1 MISRILGIGCLTSIC
16 LPTAWAADCPNRQ
29 PGQHLEFLGRSAD
42 NSVSLWLSSPGS
54 GGNFRLSAPGVS
66 EIDSWNANRASL
78 HLSVSPVVLDDLN
91 GTHKLDLLNA
101 DGSFNCFLDSRNQ
114 NNPVFPNIPPIDG
127 GDSNGGTGGGTGGG
141 DGGNGGTGGGTGGG
155 DGGNGGTG
163 GGTGGGDGSNGGSGG
178 GTGGGS
184 DPIRNIV
191 TSISADALMGYLS
204 GSLSISDRVVVGLDQ
219 FEDIASQ
226 KGLWQVWTD
235 VRHTGVSDDRNE
247 IDTSGHANSF
257 LIGIHRSLGKDG
269 LGGIAFA
276 NSKTSLG
283 TFGSSVRNEG
293 DSFFVGP
300 YGGYRLDTHWLL
312 DGWAAWGRTDNDT
325 ELDVLKGSFKTT
337 TGLISANLTGGY
349 DVGEYLLRPKLAL
362 FYSHNK
368 SDAFDYTGSLPY
380 ANQIYNVTL
389 RVNENS
395 FEYATSE
402 ASGDISRIFTTT
414 DGVQIIPALRLG
426 VRYDI
431 ERPNDGQ
438 ILNENLTME
447 STTPWSGSARIAL
460 AVAPQRHQRFEVIT
474 GYYSIG
480 RQDLDLWDIR
490 FNAAVN
496 F

>member
-1 MISRILGIGCLTSIC
+1 M
-16 LPTAWAADCPNRQ
+16 
-29 PGQHLEFLGRSAD
+29 
-42 NSVSLWLSSPGS
+42 
-54 GGNFRLSAPGVS
+54 
-66 EIDSWNANRASL
+66 
-78 HLSVSPVVLDDLN
+78 
-91 GTHKLDLLNA
+91 
-101 DGSFNCFLDSRNQ
+101 
-114 NNPVFPNIPPIDG
+114 
-127 GDSNGGTGGGTGGG
+127 
-141 DGGNGGTGGGTGGG
+141 
-155 DGGNGGTG
+155 
-163 GGTGGGDGSNGGSGG
+163 
-178 GTGGGS
+178 
-184 DPIRNIV
+184 

-204 GSLSISDRVVVGLDQ
+204 GSLSISDRVVVGFDQ

-312 DGWAAWGRTDNDT
+312 DSWAAWGRTDNDT

>member
-141 DGGNGGTGGGTGGG
+141 DG
-155 DGGNGGTG
+155 
-163 GGTGGGDGSNGGSGG
+163 SNGGSGG

-219 FEDIASQ
+219 FEDIVSQ
-226 KGLWQVWTD
+226 KGLWQVWAD

-257 LIGIHRSLGKDG
+257 LIGIHRSFGKDR

-325 ELDVLKGSFKTT
+325 ELDVLKGSFKST

-380 ANQIYNVTL
+380 ANQIYNVIL

-447 STTPWSGSARIAL
+447 STTPWSGSARIVL

-496 F
+496 L

>member
-78 HLSVSPVVLDDLN
+78 HLSVSPVVLDGLN

-127 GDSNGGTGGGTGGG
+127 GDS
-141 DGGNGGTGGGTGGG
+141 
-155 DGGNGGTG
+155 NGGTG

-226 KGLWQVWTD
+226 KGLWQVLTD

>member
-91 GTHKLDLLNA
+91 GTHKLDFLNA

-114 NNPVFPNIPPIDG
+114 TNPVFPNIPPIDG

-141 DGGNGGTGGGTGGG
+141 G
-155 DGGNGGTG
+155 
-163 GGTGGGDGSNGGSGG
+163 GSNGGSGG

>member
-78 HLSVSPVVLDDLN
+78 HLSVSPVVLDGLN

-127 GDSNGGTGGGTGGG
+127 GDS
-141 DGGNGGTGGGTGGG
+141 
-155 DGGNGGTG
+155 NGGTG

-219 FEDIASQ
+219 FEDIAGQ
-226 KGLWQVWTD
+226 QGLWQVWTD

-349 DVGEYLLRPKLAL
+349 DVGKYLLRPKLAL

-426 VRYDI
+426 GRYDI

-460 AVAPQRHQRFEVIT
+460 AVAPQRHPRIQLRSAT
-474 GYYSIG
+474 LAY
-480 RQDLDLWDIR
+480 
-490 FNAAVN
+490 AA
-496 F
+496 

>member
-1 MISRILGIGCLTSIC
+1 M
-16 LPTAWAADCPNRQ
+16 
-29 PGQHLEFLGRSAD
+29 
-42 NSVSLWLSSPGS
+42 
-54 GGNFRLSAPGVS
+54 
-66 EIDSWNANRASL
+66 
-78 HLSVSPVVLDDLN
+78 
-91 GTHKLDLLNA
+91 
-101 DGSFNCFLDSRNQ
+101 
-114 NNPVFPNIPPIDG
+114 
-127 GDSNGGTGGGTGGG
+127 
-141 DGGNGGTGGGTGGG
+141 
-155 DGGNGGTG
+155 
-163 GGTGGGDGSNGGSGG
+163 
-178 GTGGGS
+178 
-184 DPIRNIV
+184 

-226 KGLWQVWTD
+226 KGLWQVWAD

-257 LIGIHRSLGKDG
+257 LIGIHRSFGKDR

-325 ELDVLKGSFKTT
+325 ELDVLKGSFKST

-447 STTPWSGSARIAL
+447 STTPWSGSARIVL

>member
-141 DGGNGGTGGGTGGG
+141 G
-155 DGGNGGTG
+155 
-163 GGTGGGDGSNGGSGG
+163 GSNGGSGG

-226 KGLWQVWTD
+226 KGLWQVWTN

-337 TGLISANLTGGY
+337 TGFISANLTGGY

-414 DGVQIIPALRLG
+414 DGIQIIPALRLG

-460 AVAPQRHQRFEVIT
+460 AIAPQRHQRFEVIT

>member
-54 GGNFRLSAPGVS
+54 GGDFRLSAPGVS

-91 GTHKLDLLNA
+91 GTHKLDFLNA

-114 NNPVFPNIPPIDG
+114 TNPVFPNIPPIDG
-127 GDSNGGTGGGTGGG
+127 GDS
-141 DGGNGGTGGGTGGG
+141 
-155 DGGNGGTG
+155 NGGTG

>member
-114 NNPVFPNIPPIDG
+114 TNPVFPNIPPIDG
-127 GDSNGGTGGGTGGG
+127 GDS
-141 DGGNGGTGGGTGGG
+141 
-155 DGGNGGTG
+155 NGGTG

-226 KGLWQVWTD
+226 KGLWQVWAD

-257 LIGIHRSLGKDG
+257 LIGIHRSLGKDR

-325 ELDVLKGSFKTT
+325 ELDVLKGSFKST

-380 ANQIYNVTL
+380 ANQIYNVIL

-438 ILNENLTME
+438 VLNENLTME
-447 STTPWSGSARIAL
+447 STTPWSGSARIVL

>member
-1 MISRILGIGCLTSIC
+1 MISRILGICCLTSIC

-29 PGQHLEFLGRSAD
+29 PGQHLKFLGRSAD

-114 NNPVFPNIPPIDG
+114 TNPVFPNIPPIDG

-141 DGGNGGTGGGTGGG
+141 DGG
-155 DGGNGGTG
+155 
-163 GGTGGGDGSNGGSGG
+163 NGGSGG

-460 AVAPQRHQRFEVIT
+460 AVTPQRHQRFEVIT

>member
-114 NNPVFPNIPPIDG
+114 TNPVFPNIPPIDG

-141 DGGNGGTGGGTGGG
+141 DGGNGGT
-155 DGGNGGTG
+155 
-163 GGTGGGDGSNGGSGG
+163 GG

-235 VRHTGVSDDRNE
+235 VRHTGVSDDRSE

-257 LIGIHRSLGKDG
+257 LIGIHRSLGEDG

-312 DGWAAWGRTDNDT
+312 DSWAAWGRTDNDT

-368 SDAFDYTGSLPY
+368 SDAFNYTGSLPY

>member
-114 NNPVFPNIPPIDG
+114 TNPVFPNIPPIDG
-127 GDSNGGTGGGTGGG
+127 GDSNGGT
-141 DGGNGGTGGGTGGG
+141 
-155 DGGNGGTG
+155 
-163 GGTGGGDGSNGGSGG
+163 GG

-395 FEYATSE
+395 F
-402 ASGDISRIFTTT
+402 
-414 DGVQIIPALRLG
+414 
-426 VRYDI
+426 
-431 ERPNDGQ
+431 
-438 ILNENLTME
+438 
-447 STTPWSGSARIAL
+447 
-460 AVAPQRHQRFEVIT
+460 
-474 GYYSIG
+474 
-480 RQDLDLWDIR
+480 
-490 FNAAVN
+490 
-496 F
+496 

>member
-1 MISRILGIGCLTSIC
+1 MISRILGFGCLTSIC

-78 HLSVSPVVLDDLN
+78 HLSVSPVVLDGLN

-127 GDSNGGTGGGTGGG
+127 GDS
-141 DGGNGGTGGGTGGG
+141 
-155 DGGNGGTG
+155 NGGTG

-438 ILNENLTME
+438 ILNENMTME

>member
-29 PGQHLEFLGRSAD
+29 PGQHLEFIGRSAD

-127 GDSNGGTGGGTGGG
+127 GDS
-141 DGGNGGTGGGTGGG
+141 
-155 DGGNGGTG
+155 NGGTG

-349 DVGEYLLRPKLAL
+349 NVGEYLLRPKLAL

>member
-1 MISRILGIGCLTSIC
+1 MISRILGICCLTSIC

-29 PGQHLEFLGRSAD
+29 PGQHLKFLGRSAD

-114 NNPVFPNIPPIDG
+114 TNPVFPNIPPIDG

-141 DGGNGGTGGGTGGG
+141 DGG
-155 DGGNGGTG
+155 
-163 GGTGGGDGSNGGSGG
+163 NGGSGG

>member
-141 DGGNGGTGGGTGGG
+141 
-155 DGGNGGTG
+155 
-163 GGTGGGDGSNGGSGG
+163 
-178 GTGGGS
+178 S

-276 NSKTSLG
+276 NSKTSFG

-293 DSFFVGP
+293 GQ
-300 YGGYRLDTHWLL
+300 LLCWAIWWL
-312 DGWAAWGRTDNDT
+312 
-325 ELDVLKGSFKTT
+325 
-337 TGLISANLTGGY
+337 
-349 DVGEYLLRPKLAL
+349 
-362 FYSHNK
+362 
-368 SDAFDYTGSLPY
+368 
-380 ANQIYNVTL
+380 
-389 RVNENS
+389 
-395 FEYATSE
+395 
-402 ASGDISRIFTTT
+402 
-414 DGVQIIPALRLG
+414 
-426 VRYDI
+426 
-431 ERPNDGQ
+431 
-438 ILNENLTME
+438 
-447 STTPWSGSARIAL
+447 
-460 AVAPQRHQRFEVIT
+460 
-474 GYYSIG
+474 
-480 RQDLDLWDIR
+480 
-490 FNAAVN
+490 
-496 F
+496 

>member
-155 DGGNGGTG
+155 
-163 GGTGGGDGSNGGSGG
+163 
-178 GTGGGS
+178 S

-257 LIGIHRSLGKDG
+257 LIGIHSSLGKDG

-325 ELDVLKGSFKTT
+325 EFDVLKGSFKTT

>member
-141 DGGNGGTGGGTGGG
+141 DG
-155 DGGNGGTG
+155 
-163 GGTGGGDGSNGGSGG
+163 SNGGSGG

-226 KGLWQVWTD
+226 KGLWQVLTD

>member
-54 GGNFRLSAPGVS
+54 GGDFRLSAPGVS

-91 GTHKLDLLNA
+91 GTHKLDFLNA

-114 NNPVFPNIPPIDG
+114 TNPVFPNIPPIDG

-141 DGGNGGTGGGTGGG
+141 G
-155 DGGNGGTG
+155 
-163 GGTGGGDGSNGGSGG
+163 GSNG

>member
-114 NNPVFPNIPPIDG
+114 TNPVFPNIPPIDG

-141 DGGNGGTGGGTGGG
+141 N
-155 DGGNGGTG
+155 
-163 GGTGGGDGSNGGSGG
+163 GSNGGSGG

>member
-114 NNPVFPNIPPIDG
+114 TNPVFPNIPPIDG
-127 GDSNGGTGGGTGGG
+127 GDS
-141 DGGNGGTGGGTGGG
+141 
-155 DGGNGGTG
+155 NGGTG

-226 KGLWQVWTD
+226 KGLWQVWAD

-325 ELDVLKGSFKTT
+325 ELDVLKGSFKST

-380 ANQIYNVTL
+380 ANQIYNVIL

-438 ILNENLTME
+438 VLNENLTME
-447 STTPWSGSARIAL
+447 STTPWSGSARIVL

>member
-114 NNPVFPNIPPIDG
+114 TNPVFPNIPPIDG

-141 DGGNGGTGGGTGGG
+141 DS
-155 DGGNGGTG
+155 
-163 GGTGGGDGSNGGSGG
+163 SNGGSGG

-257 LIGIHRSLGKDG
+257 LIGIHRFLGKDG

>member
-155 DGGNGGTG
+155 
-163 GGTGGGDGSNGGSGG
+163 
-178 GTGGGS
+178 S

-219 FEDIASQ
+219 FADIASQ

-312 DGWAAWGRTDNDT
+312 DGWVAWGRTDNDT

>member
-42 NSVSLWLSSPGS
+42 NSVSLWLSSPDS

-78 HLSVSPVVLDDLN
+78 HLSVSPVVFDDLN

-127 GDSNGGTGGGTGGG
+127 GDS
-141 DGGNGGTGGGTGGG
+141 NGGTGGGTGGG

-219 FEDIASQ
+219 FEDIAGQ

-337 TGLISANLTGGY
+337 TGLISAT
-349 DVGEYLLRPKLAL
+349 
-362 FYSHNK
+362 
-368 SDAFDYTGSLPY
+368 
-380 ANQIYNVTL
+380 
-389 RVNENS
+389 
-395 FEYATSE
+395 
-402 ASGDISRIFTTT
+402 
-414 DGVQIIPALRLG
+414 
-426 VRYDI
+426 
-431 ERPNDGQ
+431 
-438 ILNENLTME
+438 
-447 STTPWSGSARIAL
+447 
-460 AVAPQRHQRFEVIT
+460 
-474 GYYSIG
+474 
-480 RQDLDLWDIR
+480 
-490 FNAAVN
+490 
-496 F
+496 

>member
-1 MISRILGIGCLTSIC
+1 MISRILGFGCLTSIC

-78 HLSVSPVVLDDLN
+78 HLSVSPVVLDGLN

-127 GDSNGGTGGGTGGG
+127 GDSNGGS
-141 DGGNGGTGGGTGGG
+141 
-155 DGGNGGTG
+155 G

-438 ILNENLTME
+438 ILNENMTME

>member
-66 EIDSWNANRASL
+66 VIDSWNANRASL

-114 NNPVFPNIPPIDG
+114 TNPVFPNIPPIDG

-141 DGGNGGTGGGTGGG
+141 G
-155 DGGNGGTG
+155 
-163 GGTGGGDGSNGGSGG
+163 GSNGGSGG

-402 ASGDISRIFTTT
+402 VSGDISRIFTTT

>member
-155 DGGNGGTG
+155 
-163 GGTGGGDGSNGGSGG
+163 
-178 GTGGGS
+178 S

-219 FEDIASQ
+219 FADIASQ

-293 DSFFVGP
+293 DTFFVGP

-312 DGWAAWGRTDNDT
+312 DGWVAWGRTDNDT

>member
-29 PGQHLEFLGRSAD
+29 PGQHIEFLGRSAD

-114 NNPVFPNIPPIDG
+114 TNPVFPNIPPIDG

-141 DGGNGGTGGGTGGG
+141 N
-155 DGGNGGTG
+155 
-163 GGTGGGDGSNGGSGG
+163 GSNGGSGG

-312 DGWAAWGRTDNDT
+312 DGWAAWGLTDNDT

-368 SDAFDYTGSLPY
+368 SDAFNYTGSLPY

>member
-1 MISRILGIGCLTSIC
+1 M
-16 LPTAWAADCPNRQ
+16 
-29 PGQHLEFLGRSAD
+29 
-42 NSVSLWLSSPGS
+42 
-54 GGNFRLSAPGVS
+54 
-66 EIDSWNANRASL
+66 
-78 HLSVSPVVLDDLN
+78 
-91 GTHKLDLLNA
+91 
-101 DGSFNCFLDSRNQ
+101 
-114 NNPVFPNIPPIDG
+114 
-127 GDSNGGTGGGTGGG
+127 
-141 DGGNGGTGGGTGGG
+141 
-155 DGGNGGTG
+155 
-163 GGTGGGDGSNGGSGG
+163 
-178 GTGGGS
+178 
-184 DPIRNIV
+184 

-257 LIGIHRSLGKDG
+257 LIGIHSSLGKDG

-368 SDAFDYTGSLPY
+368 SDAFDYTGSLSY

>member
-42 NSVSLWLSSPGS
+42 NSVSLWLSRPGS

-114 NNPVFPNIPPIDG
+114 TNPVFPNIPPIDG
-127 GDSNGGTGGGTGGG
+127 GES
-141 DGGNGGTGGGTGGG
+141 
-155 DGGNGGTG
+155 NGGTG

>member
-127 GDSNGGTGGGTGGG
+127 GDS
-141 DGGNGGTGGGTGGG
+141 
-155 DGGNGGTG
+155 NGGTG

-337 TGLISANLTGGY
+337 TRLISANLTGGY

>member
-78 HLSVSPVVLDDLN
+78 HLSVSPVVLDGIN

-114 NNPVFPNIPPIDG
+114 SNPVFPNIPPIDG

-141 DGGNGGTGGGTGGG
+141 G
-155 DGGNGGTG
+155 
-163 GGTGGGDGSNGGSGG
+163 GSNGGSGG

-204 GSLSISDRVVVGLDQ
+204 GALSISDRVVVGLDQ
-219 FEDIASQ
+219 FEDIARQ
-226 KGLWQVWTD
+226 NEQWQVWTD

-257 LIGIHRSLGKDG
+257 LVGIHRSLGKNG

-276 NSKTSLG
+276 NNKTSLG

-293 DSFFVGP
+293 NSFFVGP
-300 YGGYRLDTHWLL
+300 YGGYRLDMHWLL

-337 TGLISANLTGGY
+337 TGLVSANLTGGY

-389 RVNENS
+389 RVNEHS

-447 STTPWSGSARIAL
+447 STTPWSGSARIVL

>member
-141 DGGNGGTGGGTGGG
+141 DS
-155 DGGNGGTG
+155 
-163 GGTGGGDGSNGGSGG
+163 SNGGSGG

-414 DGVQIIPALRLG
+414 DEVQIIPALRLG

>member
-101 DGSFNCFLDSRNQ
+101 DGSFNCFFDSRNQ

-127 GDSNGGTGGGTGGG
+127 GDS
-141 DGGNGGTGGGTGGG
+141 
-155 DGGNGGTG
+155 NGGTG

-480 RQDLDLWDIR
+480 RQELDLWDIR

>member
-114 NNPVFPNIPPIDG
+114 TNPVFPNIPPIDG
-127 GDSNGGTGGGTGGG
+127 GDSNGGT
-141 DGGNGGTGGGTGGG
+141 
-155 DGGNGGTG
+155 
-163 GGTGGGDGSNGGSGG
+163 GG

>member
-114 NNPVFPNIPPIDG
+114 TNPVFPNIPPIDG

-141 DGGNGGTGGGTGGG
+141 G
-155 DGGNGGTG
+155 
-163 GGTGGGDGSNGGSGG
+163 GSNG